1 MVKFKILEI
10 MKLVN
15 CSKIKLVNCSNEY
28 WEFIRTLR
36 NDKRVLDGFIKS
48 TYITKE
54 MQEKYMQNYSKFYR
68 VALLDSYPCGYVGV
82 IEDDIRI
89 CTHPDFQGR
98 GIGKFM
104 LKEIMK
110 IFPTSYGKVKID
122 NEASKNLFL
131 SVGFKEEFII
141 FTKNE
146 K

>member
-1 MVKFKILEI
+1 MVKFKFLEE
-10 MKLVN
+10 M
-15 CSKIKLVNCSNEY
+15 KLVNCSNEY
-28 WEFIRTLR
+28 WEFIRILR
-36 NDKRVLDGFIKS
+36 NDKRVLDGFIES

-68 VALLDSYPCGYVGV
+68 VALLNNQPCGYIGV

-89 CTHPDFQGR
+89 CTHPDFQNK

-110 IFPTSYGKVKID
+110 IFPTAYGKVKIN
-122 NEASKNLFL
+122 NEASLNLFK
-131 SVGFKEEFII
+131 SVGFEEKFII
-141 FTKNE
+141 FKYN

>member
-1 MVKFKILEI
+1 M
-10 MKLVN
+10 
-15 CSKIKLVNCSNEY
+15 KLVNCSNEY
-28 WEFIRTLR
+28 WEFIRILR
-36 NDKRVLDGFIKS
+36 NDKRVLDGFIES

-68 VALLDSYPCGYVGV
+68 VALLNNQPCGYIGV

-89 CTHPDFQGR
+89 CTHPDFQNK

-110 IFPTSYGKVKID
+110 IFPTAYGKVKI
-122 NEASKNLFL
+122 NNKASLNLFK
-131 SVGFKEEFII
+131 SVGFEEKFII
-141 FTKNE
+141 FKYN

>member
-1 MVKFKILEI
+1 